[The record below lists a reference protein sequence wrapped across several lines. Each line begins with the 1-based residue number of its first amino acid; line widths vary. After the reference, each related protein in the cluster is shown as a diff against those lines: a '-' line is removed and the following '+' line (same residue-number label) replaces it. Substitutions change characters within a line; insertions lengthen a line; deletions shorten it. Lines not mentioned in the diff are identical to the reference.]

1 MTGVGARAR
10 AFGWARSWF
19 LALAVAFPVVLLLF
33 GAGCATQKQV
43 RVDFSETSRDY
54 LPNDYRA
61 VYERWTRHD
70 FAEHDVDKALD
81 VWATFK
87 SWDFREAYIEKY
99 ASIYSLS
106 DAKRI
111 ELRESQ
117 QEANRQAFEF
127 HVTAQSANWDW
138 NDLEKASSPW
148 RVTLLDALGHELP
161 SERVRIEKLPDAY
174 EREFFPAKTP
184 FTKTYSVRFVMPGP
198 GVEFAGTRSGSLTLR
213 FASPIG
219 RVDLVWKS

>member
-1 MTGVGARAR
+1 MTGAGRP
-10 AFGWARSWF
+10 ARSWF
-19 LALAVAFPVVLLLF
+19 TALAVVVGLW
-33 GAGCATQKQV
+33 GASCATQRQV
-43 RVDFSETSRDY
+43 RVDFSETPRDY
-54 LPNDYRA
+54 LPNDYEG

-70 FAEHDVDKALD
+70 YAEFQHVDKALD

-106 DAKRI
+106 DTKRI
-111 ELRESQ
+111 ELRQ
-117 QEANRQAFEF
+117 AQHEANRQAFEF
-127 HVTAQSANWDW
+127 HVAAQSANWDW

-184 FTKTYSVRFVMPGP
+184 FTKTYSVRFIMPGP
-198 GVEFAGTRSGSLTLR
+198 GVDFAGVRSGSLTLR

>member
-1 MTGVGARAR
+1 MTEAGRRTG
-10 AFGWARSWF
+10 SWF
-19 LALAVAFPVVLLLF
+19 IVLAVAVGLW
-33 GAGCATQKQV
+33 GASCATQKQV
-43 RVDFSETSRDY
+43 RVDFSETPRDY
-54 LPNDYRA
+54 LAKDYPG

-70 FAEHDVDKALD
+70 YATEQVVDKSLE

-87 SWDFREAYIEKY
+87 SWDFRESYIEKY

-111 ELRESQ
+111 ELRQ
-117 QEANRQAFEF
+117 AQHEANSEAFEF

>member
-1 MTGVGARAR
+1 M
-10 AFGWARSWF
+10 
-19 LALAVAFPVVLLLF
+19 
-33 GAGCATQKQV
+33 
-43 RVDFSETSRDY
+43 RVDFSETPRDY
-54 LPNDYRA
+54 LPNDYPG

-70 FAEHDVDKALD
+70 YANHDVDKALD

-99 ASIYSLS
+99 AAIYSLS

-111 ELRESQ
+111 ELRQ
-117 QEANRQAFEF
+117 AQREANGQAFEF

-184 FTKTYSVRFVMPGP
+184 FTKTYSVRFIMPGP
-198 GVEFAGTRSGSLTLR
+198 GVDFAGARSGSLTLR

-219 RVDLVWKS
+219 RVDLIWKS

>member
-1 MTGVGARAR
+1 MRGVDRRAR
-10 AFGWARSWF
+10 EWAPSWLTT
-19 LALAVAFPVVLLLF
+19 LALSLAAV
-33 GAGCATQKQV
+33 GAGCAVQKQV
-43 RVDFSETSRDY
+43 RVDFSETPRDY
-54 LPNDYRA
+54 RPDDYEA

-70 FAEHDVDKALD
+70 FAEVHHIDKALE
-81 VWATFK
+81 VWVTFK
-87 SWDFREAYIEKY
+87 SWDFRESYIEKY

-106 DAKRI
+106 DAKRD
-111 ELRESQ
+111 ELRQSQ
-117 QEANRQAFEF
+117 REANRQAFEF

-184 FTKTYSVRFVMPGP
+184 FTKTYAVRFVMPGS
-198 GVEFAGTRSGSLTLR
+198 GVDFSGVRSGALTLR

-219 RVDLVWKS
+219 HVDLVWKS

>member
-1 MTGVGARAR
+1 MTGAGRR
-10 AFGWARSWF
+10 TGSWF
-19 LALAVAFPVVLLLF
+19 IVLAVAVGLW
-33 GAGCATQKQV
+33 GASCATQKQV
-43 RVDFSETSRDY
+43 RVDFSETPRDY
-54 LPNDYRA
+54 LAKDYPG

-70 FAEHDVDKALD
+70 YATEQVVDKSLE

-87 SWDFREAYIEKY
+87 SWDFRESYIEKY

-111 ELRESQ
+111 ELRQ
-117 QEANRQAFEF
+117 AQHEANSEAFEF

>member
-1 MTGVGARAR
+1 M
-10 AFGWARSWF
+10 
-19 LALAVAFPVVLLLF
+19 
-33 GAGCATQKQV
+33 
-43 RVDFSETSRDY
+43 RVDFSETPRDY
-54 LPNDYRA
+54 LPNDYRG

-70 FAEHDVDKALD
+70 FAEQDVDKSLE

-87 SWDFREAYIEKY
+87 SWDFRESYIEKY

-111 ELRESQ
+111 ELRQ
-117 QEANRQAFEF
+117 AQHEANRQAFEF

-184 FTKTYSVRFVMPGP
+184 FTKTYSVRFIMPGARRRFRGREVGLADAQVRQPDRPRRPRLEELTARYFLGGRRP
-198 GVEFAGTRSGSLTLR
+198 GRPATGSRSSKVSS
-213 FASPIG
+213 AS
-219 RVDLVWKS
+219 RL

>member
-1 MTGVGARAR
+1 MRGVGRRAHE
-10 AFGWARSWF
+10 WAPSWLTALVLV
-19 LALAVAFPVVLLLF
+19 LAAV
-33 GAGCATQKQV
+33 GAGCAIQKQV
-43 RVDFSETSRDY
+43 RVDFSETPRDY
-54 LPNDYRA
+54 RPDDYEG
-61 VYERWTRHD
+61 VYQRWTRHD
-70 FAEHDVDKALD
+70 FAEVQHIDKALE

-99 ASIYSLS
+99 AAIYSLS
-106 DAKRI
+106 DAKRN
-111 ELRESQ
+111 ELRQ
-117 QEANRQAFEF
+117 AQREASRQAFEF

-148 RVTLLDALGHELP
+148 RVTLLDALGRELP

-184 FTKTYSVRFVMPGP
+184 FSKTYSVRFITPGP
-198 GVEFAGTRSGSLTLR
+198 GVDFSGVKSGTVTLR

-219 RVDLVWKS
+219 RIDLVWKS

>member
-1 MTGVGARAR
+1 MTGVGPRAW
-10 AFGWARSWF
+10 GWARSRF
-19 LALAVAFPVVLLLF
+19 LALAVALPLL
-33 GAGCATQKQV
+33 GASCATQKQV
-43 RVDFSETSRDY
+43 RVDFSETPRDY
-54 LPNDYRA
+54 LPNDYTG

-111 ELRESQ
+111 ELRQ
-117 QEANRQAFEF
+117 AQHEANSQAFEF
-127 HVTAQSANWDW
+127 HVAAQSANWDW

-184 FTKTYSVRFVMPGP
+184 FTKTYSVRFIMPGP
-198 GVEFAGTRSGSLTLR
+198 GADFAGTRSGSLTLR

>member
-1 MTGVGARAR
+1 MTRAGR
-10 AFGWARSWF
+10 GRRRPREWARTSF
-19 LALAVAFPVVLLLF
+19 IALALGLSLV
-33 GAGCATQKQV
+33 GAGCAMQKQV

-54 LPNDYRA
+54 LPNDYRK

-106 DAKRI
+106 DAKRN
-111 ELRESQ
+111 ELRQ
-117 QEANRQAFEF
+117 AQREANRQAFEF

-138 NDLEKASSPW
+138 NDLEKKSSPW

-184 FTKTYSVRFVMPGP
+184 FSKTYSVRFVIPGP
-198 GVEFAGTRSGSLTLR
+198 GVDFSGVKAGSLTLR

>member
-1 MTGVGARAR
+1 MTGAGRR
-10 AFGWARSWF
+10 TGSWF
-19 LALAVAFPVVLLLF
+19 IVLAVAVGLW
-33 GAGCATQKQV
+33 GASCATQKQV
-43 RVDFSETSRDY
+43 RVDFSETPRDY
-54 LPNDYRA
+54 LAKDYPG

-70 FAEHDVDKALD
+70 YATEQVVDKSLE

-87 SWDFREAYIEKY
+87 SWDFRESYIEKY

-111 ELRESQ
+111 ELRQ
-117 QEANRQAFEF
+117 AQHEANSEAFEF

-184 FTKTYSVRFVMPGP
+184 FTKTYSVRFIMPAP
-198 GVEFAGTRSGSLTLR
+198 GGEFTGVRSGSLTLR

-219 RVDLVWKS
+219 RIDLVWKS

>member
-1 MTGVGARAR
+1 MIGPGR
-10 AFGWARSWF
+10 RSWF
-19 LALAVAFPVVLLLF
+19 VAVGISVALLS
-33 GAGCATQKQV
+33 GSCAMQKQV
-43 RVDFSETSRDY
+43 RVDFSETPRDY
-54 LPNDYRA
+54 LPNDYA
-61 VYERWTRHD
+61 GVYERWTRHD
-70 FAEHDVDKALD
+70 FASEQVVDKSLE

-106 DAKRI
+106 DARRN
-111 ELRESQ
+111 ELRQAQRES
-117 QEANRQAFEF
+117 NRQAFEF
-127 HVTAQSANWDW
+127 HVIAQSAKWEW
-138 NDLEKASSPW
+138 NDLEKANSPW

-184 FTKTYSVRFVMPGP
+184 FSKTYSVRFVTPGP
-198 GVEFAGTRSGSLTLR
+198 AVDFSGAKSGSLTLR

-219 RVDLVWKS
+219 RIDLIWKS

>member
-1 MTGVGARAR
+1 MTRVGPRAG
-10 AFGWARSWF
+10 GWARRGLF
-19 LALAVAFPVVLLLF
+19 IALV
-33 GAGCATQKQV
+33 GALEALGASCATQKQV
-43 RVDFSETSRDY
+43 RVDFSETPRDY
-54 LPNDYRA
+54 LPNDYTG

-111 ELRESQ
+111 ELREAQ

-184 FTKTYSVRFVMPGP
+184 FTKTYSVRFIMPAP
-198 GVEFAGTRSGSLTLR
+198 GGDFAGVRSGSLTLR

>member
-1 MTGVGARAR
+1 MTGEGRRAG
-10 AFGWARSWF
+10 GWARSWF
-19 LALAVAFPVVLLLF
+19 IALAFALL
-33 GAGCATQKQV
+33 GASCATQKQV
-43 RVDFSETSRDY
+43 RVDFSDTPRDY
-54 LPNDYRA
+54 LPNDYQG

-70 FAEHDVDKALD
+70 YAEVQHVDKALE

-106 DAKRI
+106 DGKRVD
-111 ELRESQ
+111 LRQSQ
-117 QEANRQAFEF
+117 REANNQAFEF
-127 HVTAQSANWDW
+127 HVTAQSTSWDW

-184 FTKTYSVRFVMPGP
+184 FTKTYSVRFNLPAPG
-198 GVEFAGTRSGSLTLR
+198 GDFAGVRSGSLTLR

-219 RVDLVWKS
+219 RIDLVWKS